1 MHPAPFYNALMPLF
15 SAKRD
20 HLPASRT
27 SGWHI
32 PPIWAALAVF
42 LIFMSIFGLLT
53 QAEYQKLVADE
64 RTQAINHGN
73 MLRTRVDRELNS
85 LLFISAG
92 LSSYI
97 TVYHKELKPEKM
109 KAILADLYARSKHVR
124 NLGVAEGY
132 RITYVYPQESN
143 EKIIGV
149 DFRNLSEQWPQVKQA
164 VETQQGVLAGP
175 LDLVQGG
182 KGLIYRYPIYI
193 DGEYWGILSTVIN
206 TYEFLEA
213 AFQGVS
219 TADYVFAIRL
229 KDAPAGEVFY
239 GDPKLFDDPD
249 AFLTTSQVPN
259 GHWEWAIRKTS
270 LETPMLVF
278 VIAGMGFIISLLLA
292 GLAYY
297 QNRERGRLTM
307 DAMHDSLTGLANRR
321 LLQERM
327 LQAYQFARR
336 FNRAMAVI
344 YIDLD
349 YFKRIND
356 THGHDFGDEY
366 LRTAAKKLE
375 ACLRNVDTLSRVGGD
390 EFVIVLEEIGEPED
404 VRIVANHILDSFREP
419 QTIYE
424 INMRIE
430 LSLGI
435 AIFFPDSNVPLQEL
449 TKQADI
455 ALYESKAAGRNT
467 FRIYGEA

>member
-1 MHPAPFYNALMPLF
+1 VSAHSYNAPMPF
-15 SAKRD
+15 TFAHRD
-20 HLPASRT
+20 TLLAARKISLRQ
-27 SGWHI
+27 I
-32 PPIWAALAVF
+32 PPLWTAAVF
-42 LIFMSIFGLLT
+42 LVFMSIFALLT

-92 LSSYI
+92 VSSYLS
-97 TVYHKELKPEKM
+97 VYHTELDPEKLH
-109 KAILADLYARSKHVR
+109 ALLADLYARSKHVR
-124 NLGVAEGY
+124 NLGVAQGY
-132 RITYVYPQESN
+132 RITYVYPLKSN

-149 DFRNLSEQWPQVKQA
+149 DFRDLPAQWPQVKQA
-164 VETQQGVLAGP
+164 IDSREGVLAGP
-175 LDLVQGG
+175 LELAQGG
-182 KGLIYRYPIYI
+182 KGLIYRYPIFI
-193 DGEYWGILSTVIN
+193 DDEYWGILSTVIN

-213 AFQGVS
+213 AFHGFS
-219 TADYVFAIRL
+219 ASDYVFAIRL
-229 KDAPAGEVFY
+229 KNAPAAEAFY
-239 GDPKLFDDPD
+239 GNPQLFDDPD
-249 AFLTTSQVPN
+249 AFLMTSQVPN

-270 LETPMLVF
+270 LDTPMLVF
-278 VIAGMGFIISLLLA
+278 VIAGMGFVISLLLA
-292 GLAYY
+292 WLTYHQNHERSRLA
-297 QNRERGRLTM
+297 LH
-307 DAMHDSLTGLANRR
+307 ALHDSLTGLANRR

-327 LQAYQFARR
+327 LQAYQLARR

-366 LRTAAKKLE
+366 LRIAAKKLE
-375 ACLRNVDTLSRVGGD
+375 GCLRTVDTLSRVGGD
-390 EFVIVLEEIGEPED
+390 EFVVVLKEIGAPED
-404 VRIVANHILDSFREP
+404 VRLVASHILARFSEP
-419 QTIYE
+419 EAIYE

-435 AIFFPDSNVPLQEL
+435 AILGPDSNVSLQEL

-455 ALYESKAAGRNT
+455 ALYEAKAAGRNT
-467 FRIYGEA
+467 YRIYGEA